1 MVMLLKPEL
10 LKPERLKRYA
20 DIVAL
25 LVKYG
30 RSDLVDQSALV
41 LAGAQSKELA
51 KAPKAEELADDLEK
65 LGPTFIKLGQL
76 LSTRGDLLPQP
87 YLEALSRLQ
96 DQIAPFPFEEVE
108 QIVSSE
114 LGGRISKLFS
124 EFDTQPLAAASLAQ
138 VHRAR
143 MRDGRQVVVKVQR
156 PGVREIIVE
165 DLEALA
171 QVAEFIDAHTEVG
184 KRYEFGNML
193 GDLRRSLRRELDF
206 QREADNLRRLRKSLR
221 EYEKIVIP
229 EPVDDYTTSR
239 VLTMDFIKGRKI
251 TDISPLRLMEL
262 DTRELAEEIFRAY
275 LKQILVDGFFHA
287 DPHPGNVFLTDDDQI
302 ALLDLGMVAHIGAS
316 FREKLLRLLLANA
329 EGRGDEAAEAAMRMG
344 EPKAHFDKKDY
355 QQRVANL
362 VTQNADRTLGR
373 INSGAMVLKIAQI
386 SADCW
391 IRMPQEFTMISK
403 TMMNLDRVVAV
414 LDPTLDPN
422 AIVRDEASN
431 ILTRHMMQS
440 LEPGSVLNRAIEVKD
455 FVEKLPTRVNKILDA
470 VGNNELEIGVN
481 AFDEKVLLEG
491 LQKIANRITLG
502 LVLAS
507 LIVGAALMMRVETS
521 FKIFGYPGLPAIF
534 FLMAAVAAVVLGAS
548 ILFTDKKA
556 KKSSDDE

>member
-1 MVMLLKPEL
+1 MLLKPEL

-20 DIVAL
+20 EIVAL

-51 KAPKAEELADDLEK
+51 KAPQAEELADDLEK

-76 LSTRGDLLPQP
+76 LSTRGDLLPEP

-96 DQIAPFPFEEVE
+96 DQIEPFPYEQVE
-108 QIVSSE
+108 QIVCSE
-114 LGGRISKLFS
+114 LGGRISKLFG
-124 EFDTQPLAAASLAQ
+124 EFDVEPLAAASLAQ
-138 VHRAR
+138 VHRAT
-143 MRDGRQVVVKVQR
+143 MRDGRRVVVKVQR

-171 QVAEFIDAHTEVG
+171 QVADFIDAHTEVG

-275 LKQILVDGFFHA
+275 LQA
-287 DPHPGNVFLTDDDQI
+287 
-302 ALLDLGMVAHIGAS
+302 
-316 FREKLLRLLLANA
+316 
-329 EGRGDEAAEAAMRMG
+329 
-344 EPKAHFDKKDY
+344 
-355 QQRVANL
+355 
-362 VTQNADRTLGR
+362 
-373 INSGAMVLKIAQI
+373 NSGGRFFSRR
-386 SADCW
+386 SAS
-391 IRMPQEFTMISK
+391 RE
-403 TMMNLDRVVAV
+403 R
-414 LDPTLDPN
+414 
-422 AIVRDEASN
+422 
-431 ILTRHMMQS
+431 
-440 LEPGSVLNRAIEVKD
+440 
-455 FVEKLPTRVNKILDA
+455 LPHR
-470 VGNNELEIGVN
+470 
-481 AFDEKVLLEG
+481 
-491 LQKIANRITLG
+491 R
-502 LVLAS
+502 
-507 LIVGAALMMRVETS
+507 
-521 FKIFGYPGLPAIF
+521 
-534 FLMAAVAAVVLGAS
+534 
-548 ILFTDKKA
+548 
-556 KKSSDDE
+556 